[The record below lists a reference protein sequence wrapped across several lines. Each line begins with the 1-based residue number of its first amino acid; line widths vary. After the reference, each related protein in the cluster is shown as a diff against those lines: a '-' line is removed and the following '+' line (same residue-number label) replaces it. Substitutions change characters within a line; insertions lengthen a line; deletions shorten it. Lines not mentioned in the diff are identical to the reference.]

1 MTVKQIATLLG
12 TVTEEI
18 LGTSEI
24 VTEDL
29 RNVVDIGTAILDATS
44 YDNYVKTLINH
55 IGKVMFVDRPYAG
68 GAPSVYRDAWEY
80 GSILEKV
87 SFDMPVATD
96 NSAWNLVDG
105 TSYADEEHTF
115 HKPAVSVKFYNNR
128 TTYNIP
134 ISITERQVKESFSN
148 VNQLNGFISGI
159 YNAVENAITVKNDAL
174 VMRTIN
180 NMMGETLYDA
190 DNAGAYGD
198 DSFVRAVNILK
209 LYNDKFGKELTAEA
223 SINDPDFIRFASY
236 IIAMYKDRM
245 SKMSTLFNVGGKERF
260 TPSDRLH
267 VVLLSDFARAADIY
281 LQSDTYHNELTR
293 LPEYESVSYWQGSGT
308 DYAFGSVSDI
318 HVNTADNHEVVASGI
333 IGVMFD
339 EYALGVTNF
348 DRWTTSK
355 YTASADF
362 TNYWFKVDAGYFN
375 DMNENFVVFYVADAT
390 AGEP

>member
-1 MTVKQIATLLG
+1 MNMKQIATLLS

-29 RNVVDIGTAILDATS
+29 RNVIDIGTAILDATT
-44 YDNYVKTLINH
+44 YDHYVKTLVNH

-68 GAPSVYRDAWEY
+68 GAPSVFRDSWDY

-87 SFDMPVATD
+87 SFELPEATD
-96 NSAWNLVDG
+96 NSAWNLTDG

-115 HKPAVSVKFYNNR
+115 HKPAVSVKFFNDR

-134 ISITERQVKESFSN
+134 ISITERQVKESFSS

-159 YNAVENAITVKNDAL
+159 YNAVENAITIKNDAL

-180 NMMGETLYDA
+180 NMMAETLYDA
-190 DNAGAYGD
+190 NNDGEYGD
-198 DSFVRAVNILK
+198 NSYVRAVNLLK
-209 LYNDKFGKELTAEA
+209 LYNDKFGKTLTAEA
-223 SINDPDFIRFASY
+223 AINDPEFIRFASY
-236 IIAMYKDRM
+236 TIAIYKDRM
-245 SKMSTLFNVGGKERF
+245 SKMSTLFNVGGKDRF
-260 TPSDRLH
+260 TPADRLH
-267 VVLLSDFARAADIY
+267 LVLLSDFARGADIY
-281 LQSDTYHNELTR
+281 LQSDTYHDDLTR
-293 LPEYESVSYWQGSGT
+293 LPNYETVPYWQGSGT
-308 DYAFGSVSDI
+308 DYGFGSISDI
-318 HVNTADNHEVVASGI
+318 HVNTADNHEVVAAGI
-333 IGVMFD
+333 LGVMFD

-348 DRWTTSK
+348 DRWVTSK

-375 DMNENFVVFYVADAT
+375 DMNENFVVFYVADPT
-390 AGEP
+390 PTS

>member
-1 MTVKQIATLLG
+1 MNIKQIATLLS

-29 RNVVDIGTAILDATS
+29 RNVIDIGTAILDATT
-44 YDNYVKTLINH
+44 YDHYVKTLVNH

-68 GAPSVYRDAWEY
+68 GAPSVFRDSWEY

-87 SFDMPVATD
+87 SFELPTATD
-96 NSAWNLVDG
+96 NSAWNLTDG

-115 HKPAVSVKFYNNR
+115 HKPAVSVKFFNDR

-134 ISITERQVKESFSN
+134 ISITERQVKESFSS

-159 YNAVENAITVKNDAL
+159 YNAVENAITIKNDAL

-180 NMMGETLYDA
+180 NMMAETLYDA
-190 DNAGAYGD
+190 DNDGEYGD
-198 DSFVRAVNILK
+198 NSYVRAVNLLK
-209 LYNDKFGKELTAEA
+209 LYNDKFGKTLTAEA
-223 SINDPDFIRFASY
+223 AINDPEFIRFASY
-236 IIAMYKDRM
+236 TIAIYKDRM
-245 SKMSTLFNVGGKERF
+245 SKMSTLFNVGGKDRF
-260 TPSDRLH
+260 TPADRLH
-267 VVLLSDFARAADIY
+267 LVLLSDFARGADVY
-281 LQSDTYHNELTR
+281 LQSDTYHDDLTR
-293 LPEYESVSYWQGSGT
+293 LPNYETVPYWQGSGT
-308 DYAFGSVSDI
+308 DYGFGSISDI

-333 IGVMFD
+333 LGVMFD

-348 DRWTTSK
+348 ERWVTSK

-375 DMNENFVVFYVADAT
+375 DMNENFVVFYVADPT
-390 AGEP
+390 T

>member
-1 MTVKQIATLLG
+1 MNIRQIATLLG
-12 TVTEEI
+12 SVTEEI
-18 LGTSEI
+18 LGSSEI
-24 VTEDL
+24 VKEDL
-29 RNVVDIGTAILDATS
+29 QNVVDIGTAILSATS
-44 YDNYVKTLINH
+44 YDHYVKTLVNH
-55 IGKVMFVDRPYAG
+55 IGKVMFVDRPYGG
-68 GAPSVYRDAWEY
+68 GAPSVFRDSWEY
-80 GSILEKV
+80 GAILEKV
-87 SFDMPVATD
+87 SFDLPDATD
-96 NSAWNLVDG
+96 NSAWNLTDG

-115 HKPAVSVKFYNNR
+115 HKPAVSVKFFSDR

-134 ISITERQVKESFSN
+134 ISITERQVKESFSS

-159 YNAVENAITVKNDAL
+159 YNAVENAITVKNDSL

-180 NMMGETLYDA
+180 NMIAETLYNA
-190 DNAGAYGD
+190 DSTGKYGD
-198 DSFVRAVNILK
+198 NSFVRAINVLK
-209 LYNDKFGKELTAEA
+209 LYNDRFNKTLTSDQ

-267 VVLLSDFARAADIY
+267 VVLLSDFARGADIY

-308 DYAFGSVSDI
+308 DYSFGSVSDI
-318 HVNTADNHEVVASGI
+318 HVNTADNHEVNASGI
-333 IGVMFD
+333 IGIMFD

-348 DRWTTSK
+348 DRWVTSK

-375 DMNENFVVFYVADAT
+375 DMNENFVVFYVADPT
-390 AGEP
+390 TP

>member
-1 MTVKQIATLLG
+1 MNMKQIATLLG

-29 RNVVDIGTAILDATS
+29 RNVVDIGTAILNATT
-44 YDNYVKTLINH
+44 YDHYVTTLVNH
-55 IGKVMFVDRPYAG
+55 IGKVMFVDQPYKG
-68 GAPSVYRDAWEY
+68 GAPSVYRDSWEY
-80 GSILEKV
+80 GAIREKI
-87 SFDMPVATD
+87 SFEMPAATD
-96 NSAWNLVDG
+96 NDAWNLQDG
-105 TSYADEEHTF
+105 ESYAEEEHRF
-115 HKPAVSVKFYNNR
+115 HKPNVSVKFFSDR
-128 TTYNIP
+128 TTYNVP

-148 VNQLNGFISGI
+148 VSQLNGFISGI

-180 NMMGETLYDA
+180 NMIAETLIDA
-190 DNAGAYGD
+190 DDSGNFGD
-198 DSFVRAVNILK
+198 NSYVRAVNLLK
-209 LYNDKFGKELTAEA
+209 LYNDKFGKSITAEQ
-223 SINDPDFIRFASY
+223 SINDPDFIRFGAY

-245 SKMSTLFNVGGKERF
+245 SKMSTLFNVGGKDRF
-260 TPSDRLH
+260 TPNERLH
-267 VVLLSDFARAADIY
+267 VVLLSDFARSADIY

-308 DYAFGSVSDI
+308 DYGFGSVSDI
-318 HVNTADNHEVVASGI
+318 HVNTASNNEVVASGI
-333 IGVMFD
+333 LGVMFD

-348 DRWTTSK
+348 DRWVTSK

-375 DMNENFVVFYVADAT
+375 DLNENFVVFYVAD
-390 AGEP
+390 PS